1 MSTAAQIADILN
13 AAQVSFSDCDRII
26 REGIPWGVVAGFKK
40 ELGLTDGELAGIL
53 DISQRT
59 LSRMRQSGGRLT
71 ASAGDRFYRVVRIY
85 SLARKVFEDDR
96 GAARE
101 WLHHSQAGLGGRSPL
116 DFLRTEAGA
125 REVEDLLGR
134 MEYGVIA

>member
-13 AAQVSFSDCDRII
+13 AARVSLYDCDRVI
-26 REGIPWGVVAGFKK
+26 REGIPWGVVADFKK
-40 ELGLTDGELAGIL
+40 ELELTDGELAGIL

-59 LSRMRQSGGRLT
+59 LSRLRQSGGRLT
-71 ASAGDRFYRVVRIY
+71 TSSGDRFYRVIRMY
-85 SLARKVFEDDR
+85 SLARKVFEEDR
-96 GAARE
+96 SARE
-101 WLHHSQAGLGGRSPL
+101 WLHRSQAGLGGRTPL